1 MKTVSNILKMKK
13 YLAIIALAS
22 LAFTGVRAQ
31 KLITLRDCYDRAS
44 ASTPIAGEGA
54 GYTDIWQLK
63 DKNLSRNWL
72 PSLDAGGTVIYN
84 STVVDMTSVLG
95 SLPIPGIAGLI
106 SPLPHDQYK
115 LTVDVNQM
123 IYDGG
128 LVKSS
133 RAAEKASLE
142 VSMKE
147 SEVDIYKLRSQVNI
161 LYFNILLTDRQKEV
175 LESYLKLIKK
185 RISDMQAA
193 LSNGLIKSSD
203 VDVIDGERI
212 KVEQQLSENSIL
224 REALLKQLAKITGIE
239 FDNNASL
246 VLPEITIPAE
256 SEPERPEQALFDL
269 RSNQLAAGVDVIKSK
284 RMPKAYGFATLGYGN
299 PPGNNFFKD
308 AFEPYY
314 VVGATVKWNIF
325 DWNKSKSERQI
336 IAKQQQIL
344 ASRKTDLTEGLK
356 RMLISKKAEIDNLES
371 LISSDTPLIA
381 VRKKI
386 SAAASSQYNNGTIT
400 AAEYLSELNAE
411 QQALINNEIH
421 KIRLSMA
428 KADYLN
434 ISGKNIDK

>member
-203 VDVIDGERI
+203 VDVIDAERI

-269 RSNQLAAGVDVIKSK
+269 RSNQLAAGIDVIKSK